1 MATADNSEAELERQ
15 RVRVEALFR
24 DGWRPVL
31 VPGEGPRV
39 LSVNDYRRALKV
51 IAAGLPTHMDPAM
64 IRAVHDGARPGDLL
78 PPPERTPFIVGVS
91 DDAEVVIGDTGAG
104 RRVAVLFSHQ
114 LFPGRRFG
122 HRFPPPSSMTARDA
136 PIWLKEEIE
145 TGALHWMMTDPPV
158 SDEAGILWTT
168 W

>member
-1 MATADNSEAELERQ
+1 
-15 RVRVEALFR
+15 V
-24 DGWRPVL
+24 
-31 VPGEGPRV
+31 
-39 LSVNDYRRALKV
+39 
-51 IAAGLPTHMDPAM
+51 
-64 IRAVHDGARPGDLL
+64 DGALTWLWLDIL
-78 PPPERTPFIVGVS
+78 PRLQAREDVK
-91 DDAEVVIGDTGAG
+91 GDTGAG

-145 TGALHWMMTDPPV
+145 TGALHRMMTDPPV